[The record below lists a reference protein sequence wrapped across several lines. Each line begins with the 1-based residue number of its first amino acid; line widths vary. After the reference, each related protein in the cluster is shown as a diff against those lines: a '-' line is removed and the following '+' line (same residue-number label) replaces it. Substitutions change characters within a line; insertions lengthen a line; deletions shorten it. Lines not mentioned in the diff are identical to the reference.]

1 MRTNLLAA
9 MIAVSLFG
17 AATAAHADPDPR
29 TKHSSKRHVVKKK
42 AAAKAAPVAAET
54 AAPAMT
60 PSDRAEID
68 ALKAQVAALTQKL
81 EGLEERSDAQSEV
94 NAQQAKTNEDVAKS
108 SAKTDKLEKLV
119 NDTSV
124 TGTIF
129 ADTTSLAVKDNG
141 VKNAASGYGIDVK
154 RAYVAI
160 NHKFNDTY
168 SANIT
173 TDFQYSSAVGA
184 TELYIKKA
192 YLQGKY
198 SDAFTVR
205 LGSADLPWVPY
216 AEGNYG
222 YRYVEN
228 TLADRMKVGTSA
240 DWGLH
245 VFGNFGSNNMFNY
258 AVSAVNG
265 AGYKNPTRSKGVDLE
280 ARVGVTPIEGLN
292 IAVGGYHGKLG
303 KDAEG
308 VTTVEHSANRLDG
321 LVAYGTSKFR
331 VGAEY
336 FSANNWSRVL
346 STAIP
351 APLTKNG
358 GVGGYGL
365 QAYTPATPAN
375 LKPFVGDR
383 ARGWSL
389 FGNFNFTDKVALFG
403 RYDETDVSRWLDPS
417 LKDKYY
423 NVGLEYSL
431 TKGVK
436 VAGVYKHEDLT
447 DNFKTNAKA
456 DEFGIWTEIKW

>member
-42 AAAKAAPVAAET
+42 AAAPVATESVAPT
-54 AAPAMT
+54 AA
-60 PSDRAEID
+60 SDRAEID
-68 ALKAQVAALTQKL
+68 TLKAQLAAMQEKL
-81 EGLEERSDAQSEV
+81 ANLEERTDAQSEV
-94 NAQQAKTNEDVAKS
+94 NTQQAKTNEDVAKS

-124 TGTIF
+124 TGAVF
-129 ADTTSLAVKDNG
+129 ADLTSQAIKDHGIKKAGTNG
-141 VKNAASGYGIDVK
+141 FGFDVK
-154 RAYVAI
+154 RAYIGV

-192 YLQGKY
+192 YVQGKY
-198 SDAFTVR
+198 SDALTVR
-205 LGSADLPWVPY
+205 LGAADMPWVPY
-216 AEGNYG
+216 AESNYG

-228 TLADRMKVGTSA
+228 TLADRLKTGTSS

-245 VFGNFGSNNMFNY
+245 VFGTFNNSMFNY

-265 AGYKNPTRSKGVDLE
+265 GGYKNPSRSKGVDLE

-292 IAVGGYHGKLG
+292 IAIGGYHGKLG
-303 KDAEG
+303 KEAYPSS
-308 VTTVEHSANRLDG
+308 TPAEHSANRLDG
-321 LVAYGTSKFR
+321 LVSYGNSKFR
-331 VGAEY
+331 VGGEY
-336 FSANNWSRVL
+336 FAANNWNRVL
-346 STAIP
+346 LGAAVPPST
-351 APLTKNG
+351 
-358 GVGGYGL
+358 VGGYGL
-365 QAYTPATPAN
+365 PVYAPTVPSN
-375 LKPFVGDR
+375 LKTYVGDR

-389 FGNFNFTDKVALFG
+389 FGNVNFTDKVSLFG
-403 RYDETDVSRWLDPS
+403 RYDQADVSRWLDPG

-423 NVGLEYSL
+423 NVGVDYVLA
-431 TKGVK
+431 KGVK
-436 VAGVYKHEDLT
+436 VAAVYKHEDIKDGQKT
-447 DNFKTNAKA
+447 DAKA
-456 DEFGIWTEIKW
+456 DEFGVFTEIKW

>member
-42 AAAKAAPVAAET
+42 AAPAAVETAAPVASS
-54 AAPAMT
+54 
-60 PSDRAEID
+60 SDRAEID
-68 ALKAQVAALTQKL
+68 ALKAQLAAMQEKL
-81 EGLEERSDAQSEV
+81 ENLEERSDAQSEV
-94 NAQQAKTNEDVAKS
+94 NTQQAKTNEDVAKS
-108 SAKTDKLEKLV
+108 TAKTDSLAKLV

-124 TGTIF
+124 SGTVF
-129 ADTTSLAVKDNG
+129 ADTTSLAVKDHG
-141 VKNAASGYGIDVK
+141 VKNAASGYGFDVK
-154 RAYVAI
+154 RAYVSI

-168 SANIT
+168 SANVT
-173 TDFQYSSAVGA
+173 TDFQYASAISA
-184 TELYIKKA
+184 TEVYIKKA
-192 YLQGKY
+192 YVQGKY

-228 TLADRMKVGTSA
+228 TLADRLKVGTSA

-245 VFGNFGSNNMFNY
+245 VFGTFNNSMFNY

-265 AGYKNPTRSKGVDLE
+265 NGYKNTTRSKGVDLE

-303 KDAEG
+303 KDVNGATN
-308 VTTVEHSANRLDG
+308 VAHSANRIDG
-321 LVAYGTSKFR
+321 LVAYSNKMFR
-331 VGAEY
+331 VGVEY
-336 FSANNWSRVL
+336 FSANNWNRV
-346 STAIP
+346 TTG
-351 APLTKNG
+351 APNAPGTI
-358 GVGGYGL
+358 GGYGL
-365 QAYTPATPAN
+365 VVHNPTPPPAGVN
-375 LKPFVGDR
+375 TFVGDR

-389 FGNFNFTDKVALFG
+389 FGNVNFSDKASVFA
-403 RYDETDVSRWLDPS
+403 RYDNADVSRWLDPG

-423 NVGLEYSL
+423 NFGVDYAL

-436 VAGVYKHEDLT
+436 VAAVYKHEELKDGAKT
-447 DNFKTNAKA
+447 DAKG
-456 DEFGIWTEIKW
+456 DEFGIFTEIKW

>member
-42 AAAKAAPVAAET
+42 TVVPVAAE
-54 AAPAMT
+54 APASVASS
-60 PSDRAEID
+60 PDHAEID
-68 ALKAQVAALTQKL
+68 ALKAQLAAMQEKL
-81 EGLEERSDAQSEV
+81 ANLEERTDAQSEV
-94 NAQQAKTNEDVAKS
+94 NTQQAKANEDVAKS
-108 SAKTDKLEKLV
+108 TAKTDKLEKLV

-124 TGTIF
+124 TGVIF
-129 ADTTSLAVKDNG
+129 ADASSQAIKDNG
-141 VKNAASGYGIDVK
+141 VKKSGANGFGIDVK
-154 RAYVAI
+154 RAYIGI

-192 YLQGKY
+192 YVQGKY

-205 LGSADLPWVPY
+205 LGAADLPWVPY
-216 AEGNYG
+216 AESNYG

-228 TLADRMKVGTSA
+228 TLADRLKTGTSS

-245 VFGNFGSNNMFNY
+245 VFGTFNNSMFNY

-265 AGYKNPTRSKGVDLE
+265 GGYKNPSRSKGVDLE

-303 KDAEG
+303 KEAYPAN
-308 VTTVEHSANRLDG
+308 TPAEHSANRLDG
-321 LVAYGTSKFR
+321 LVAYGNKMFR
-331 VGAEY
+331 VGGEVFA
-336 FSANNWSRVL
+336 ANNWNRVL
-346 STAIP
+346 LGAAVPP
-351 APLTKNG
+351 AS
-358 GVGGYGL
+358 VGGYGL
-365 QAYTPATPAN
+365 PVYAPAVPSN
-375 LKPFVGDR
+375 LKPYVGDR

-389 FGNFNFTDKVALFG
+389 FGNVNFTDKLAAFA
-403 RYDETDVSRWLDPS
+403 RYDEADVSRWLDPS

-423 NVGLEYSL
+423 NVGLEYVL

-436 VAGVYKHEDLT
+436 VSGVYKHEDIK
-447 DNFKTNAKA
+447 DGQKTNAKA